1 VAAVITQLVVAAMIS
16 PALWRVLTG
25 DRVRATEPAIDP
37 VTAIDA
43 VAAAEAGTAQEASA
57 P

>member
-1 VAAVITQLVVAAMIS
+1 MIS

-37 VTAIDA
+37 VTAIDV
-43 VAAAEAGTAQEASA
+43 VAAAETAVAPEASA
-57 P
+57 L